1 MAVEEIVSLIPARG
15 GSKSI
20 VRKNLQNLLGK
31 PLLAHTIITALE
43 SKLIESVNVSTED
56 SEIAEVS
63 RHFGAEVPFLR
74 PVSLAQDSTKDGPVI
89 QHFFD
94 WMLKNR
100 GSKPSILVFLRPTN
114 PHRNTAFLDG
124 AIREFVETSNS
135 CFARSVKPSTETPY
149 KMWNVSEDRE
159 MKPVLGT
166 IEEDFFNNPRQTL
179 PQTYWQDGYIDIIRP
194 CYYMSECSDH
204 KYKITAI
211 HSPHE
216 SNVDIDYVEDFIR
229 LDNSIPGRK
238 FKQVDEE
245 RYGS

>member
-1 MAVEEIVSLIPARG
+1 MAVGEIVSLIPARG

-20 VRKNLQNLLGK
+20 AKKNLQSLLGK
-31 PLLAHTIITALE
+31 PLLAHTIKTALE
-43 SKLIESVNVSTED
+43 CELIKGVYVSTED
-56 SEIAEVS
+56 AEIAEVS

-74 PVSLAQDSTKDGPVI
+74 PLSLAQDLTKDGPVI
-89 QHFFD
+89 EHFFN

-100 GSKPSILVFLRPTN
+100 GTKPNILVFLRPTN

-124 AIREFVETSNS
+124 AIKEFVETRNS

-149 KMWNVSEDRE
+149 KMWNVSEDKE

-166 IEEDFFNNPRQTL
+166 LEDDFFNSPRQSL
-179 PQTYWQDGYIDIIRP
+179 PQTYWQDGYVDIIRP
-194 CYYMSECSDH
+194 CYYMSKCSEH

-211 HSPHE
+211 LSPHE
-216 SNVDIDYVEDFIR
+216 SNFDIDYAEDFIR
-229 LDNSIPGRK
+229 LDNSISGRK
-238 FKQVDEE
+238 FHQIDEN

>member
-20 VRKNLQNLLGK
+20 ARKNLQSLMGK
-31 PLLAHTIITALE
+31 PLLAHTIKTALE
-43 SKLIESVNVSTED
+43 CNLIKCVNVSTED
-56 SEIAEVS
+56 AEIAEVS

-74 PVSLAQDSTKDGPVI
+74 PVSLAQDLTKDGPVI
-89 QHFFD
+89 EHFFD

-100 GSKPSILVFLRPTN
+100 GAKPKILVFLRPTN
-114 PHRNTAFLDG
+114 PHRNAAFLDG
-124 AIREFVETSNS
+124 AIEEFVETKNS

-149 KMWNVSEDRE
+149 KMWNVSEDKVME
-159 MKPVLGT
+159 PVLGT
-166 IEEDFFNNPRQTL
+166 LEEDLFNNPRQIL
-179 PQTYWQDGYIDIIRP
+179 PQTYWQDGYVDIIRP
-194 CYYMSECSDH
+194 CYYMSKCPEH

-211 HSPHE
+211 HSPQE

-229 LDNSIPGRK
+229 LDNSISERK
-238 FKQVDEE
+238 FNQIDEE

>member
-20 VRKNLQNLLGK
+20 VRKNLQSLLGK
-31 PLLAHTIITALE
+31 PLLAHTINTALE
-43 SKLIESVNVSTED
+43 CKLIKSVYVSTED
-56 SEIAEVS
+56 AEISEVA

-74 PVSLAQDSTKDGPVI
+74 PVSLAQDLTKDGPVI

-100 GSKPSILVFLRPTN
+100 GSKPNILVFLRPTN
-114 PHRNTAFLDG
+114 PHRNTTFLDG
-124 AIREFVETSNS
+124 AIEEFVKTMNS

-149 KMWNVSEDRE
+149 KMWNVSVDKE
-159 MKPVLGT
+159 MTPVLGT
-166 IEEDFFNNPRQTL
+166 LQEDLFNSPRQIL
-179 PQTYWQDGYIDIIRP
+179 PQTYWQDGYVDIIRP
-194 CYYMSECSDH
+194 CYYMSKCPDH

-211 HSPHE
+211 HSPYK
-216 SNVDIDYVEDFIR
+216 NNFDIDYVEDFIR
-229 LDNSIPGRK
+229 LDNSVSERK
-238 FKQVDEE
+238 LDQIDEE

>member
-20 VRKNLQNLLGK
+20 ARKNLQSLLGK
-31 PLLAHTIITALE
+31 PLLAHTIKTALE
-43 SKLIESVNVSTED
+43 SKLIKCVNVSTED
-56 SEIAEVS
+56 AEIAEVS

-74 PVSLAQDSTKDGPVI
+74 PVSLAQDLTKDGPVT
-89 QHFFD
+89 
-94 WMLKNR
+94 
-100 GSKPSILVFLRPTN
+100 S
-114 PHRNTAFLDG
+114 FLDQ
-124 AIREFVETSNS
+124 AIKEFAETKNS

-166 IEEDFFNNPRQTL
+166 IEEDFFNSPRQSL
-179 PQTYWQDGYIDIIRP
+179 PQTYWQDGYVDIIRP
-194 CYYMSECSDH
+194 CYYMSKCPEH

-216 SNVDIDYVEDFIR
+216 SNVDIDYAEDFIR
-229 LDNSIPGRK
+229 LDNSISGRK
-238 FKQVDEE
+238 FDQIDEE